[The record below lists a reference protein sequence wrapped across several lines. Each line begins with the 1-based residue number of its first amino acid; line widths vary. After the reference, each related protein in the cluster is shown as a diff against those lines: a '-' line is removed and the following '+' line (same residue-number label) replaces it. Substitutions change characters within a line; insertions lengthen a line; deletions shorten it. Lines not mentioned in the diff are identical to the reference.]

1 MSTKLSFNSSH
12 CRISHTLKYSQHVT
26 YYISNLSLFGLV
38 PCHVCLLKKMAF
50 KCKKLVEDK
59 CCCICW
65 CDCCGS
71 SAVAER
77 VVSVN
82 LGFTFKVCCNNS
94 LCSLCCYKVKSGI
107 CYYECCPKTNTSR
120 GRPSS
125 PPSFV
130 IAKRKL

>member
-1 MSTKLSFNSSH
+1 M
-12 CRISHTLKYSQHVT
+12 
-26 YYISNLSLFGLV
+26 
-38 PCHVCLLKKMAF
+38 LLHLLMR
-50 KCKKLVEDK
+50 LL
-59 CCCICW
+59 W
-65 CDCCGS
+65 HS

-125 PPSFV
+125 PPSLLRYCKAKIVNTSTMLHIQTVVYIGNDGSLINFV
-130 IAKRKL
+130 SAHAAVIY